1 MAWGVPVAGPPGT
14 DAILGSMLAVA
25 SRVLLLAW
33 IAGGVACVGTLDTS
47 SGGGGGD
54 EVDGGAGEGGGAAAD
69 AGSTPETDFAS
80 LPWTDI
86 GVGVAY
92 KDSGNPRGDRVFIG
106 YAGYGVDDAG
116 ARSWLTALYGAAL
129 RDLGVRHVF
138 AVRGPDTVTYA
149 NREIQNSLLIQTLL
163 PALSDG
169 ASIAIAAHSSGAW
182 VACELFEQLFGGGLD
197 PGGATAGRIVYYDL
211 DGLYGCLPDGV
222 EGSLRALHFV
232 YAESAAGTSL
242 NAGDMADGAAA
253 YGQPPLV
260 HDASGSGCAGGA
272 SLCLHVSLVNTVPHD
287 PSTGTPFDYTDFS
300 GGPVNT
306 FYLDAT
312 AEELQ

>member
-1 MAWGVPVAGPPGT
+1 M
-14 DAILGSMLAVA
+14 SAVA
-25 SRVLLLAW
+25 ARVLLLAG
-33 IAGGVACVGTLDTS
+33 ILGGAACTGTLEAGAGDGDAGGEAHGVDA
-47 SGGGGGD
+47 GGDVGGD
-54 EVDGGAGEGGGAAAD
+54 E
-69 AGSTPETDFAS
+69 PDFAA
-80 LPWTDI
+80 LPWSEI

-116 ARSWLTALYGAAL
+116 ARAWVNALYGASL
-129 RDLGVRHVF
+129 RELGVRHVF

-149 NREIQNSLLIQTLL
+149 NREIQNSLLVATLL
-163 PALSDG
+163 PALAGD
-169 ASIAIAAHSSGAW
+169 ASIAVAAHSSGAW

-211 DGLYGCLPDGV
+211 DGLYGCLPEGA

-242 NAGDMADGAAA
+242 NAGDMAEGAAA

-260 HDASGSGCAGGA
+260 HDASASGCAGGA

-287 PSTGTPFDYTDFS
+287 PSTGSPFDYADFE
-300 GGPVNT
+300 GRPVNT

-312 AEELQ
+312 AGEL

>member
-1 MAWGVPVAGPPGT
+1 MCVAPP
-14 DAILGSMLAVA
+14 
-25 SRVLLLAW
+25 RVLLLAW
-33 IAGGVACVGTLDTS
+33 ILGSGCIGSLDAGA
-47 SGGGGGD
+47 
-54 EVDGGAGEGGGAAAD
+54 EADGGEGTSGAD
-69 AGSTPETDFAS
+69 AGGEHDAAPEPDFAA
-80 LPWTDI
+80 LDWTDV

-116 ARSWLTALYGAAL
+116 ARSWATALYADAL

-138 AVRGPDTVTYA
+138 AVRGPDTVTYV
-149 NREIQNSLLIQTLL
+149 NREIQNSLLIATML
-163 PALSDG
+163 PVLSAD
-169 ASIAIAAHSSGAW
+169 ASIAVAAHSSGAW

-211 DGLYGCLPDGV
+211 DGLYGCLPAGAQD
-222 EGSLRALHFV
+222 SLRALHFV

-242 NAGDMADGAAA
+242 NAGDMADGAAT

-260 HDASGSGCAGGA
+260 HDASASGCAGGA

-287 PSTGTPFDYTDFS
+287 PSTGSPLDYADFA
-300 GGPVNT
+300 GRPVNT

-312 AEELQ
+312 AGEL